1 MRDWGWAMC
10 PPLSF
15 PNLKGTGQGQVVA
28 FGLFSGYGRYMT
40 ICAEVGCYQ
49 KTARDSKLCFYHQ
62 KAKRGLFH
70 RENKNRRSSKPLKG

>member
-1 MRDWGWAMC
+1 
-10 PPLSF
+10 
-15 PNLKGTGQGQVVA
+15 
-28 FGLFSGYGRYMT
+28 MT

-70 RENKNRRSSKPLKG
+70 RENKNLRSSKPSKS